1 MVGGAGDDT
10 YLVDDTSD
18 VVTEAF
24 GAGTDTVQSSIS
36 YALTANVENLV
47 LTGTDNING
56 IGNDLANNIT
66 GNAGNNTI
74 DGGTGA
80 DSLAGGVGDDIYV
93 VDNAADAITEA
104 FGAGTDTVQSSI
116 NYTLASNI
124 ENLVLKGTRDVNGTG
139 NALNNLL
146 TGNSGKNIL
155 SGGAG
160 DDTYLVNNTS
170 DIVSE
175 AATGGTDTVQSP
187 LTYTLATNVENLIL
201 TGTGNI
207 NGAGNDL
214 ANTITGNAG
223 NNTIDGGTGED
234 NLVGGAGDD
243 TYLVNSI
250 SDVVLEAASE
260 GTDTVQSSISY
271 TLTANVENL
280 FLTGTSNISGTGNA
294 LNNLLTGNS
303 AANILSGEVGDDTY
317 VVDNAGDVVTEAS
330 GGGTDTVQAFISYAL
345 TANVE
350 NLLLTGTSNINVTGN
365 DLANIIT
372 GNEGNN
378 TIDGGAG
385 ADNLAGGAG
394 DDTYLVDNTSDVVSE
409 EASEGTDTVQSS
421 VSYTLAT
428 DIEGLLL
435 IGADSINGTGN
446 DLANTITGN
455 SGKNTIDGGAGA
467 DNMAGDAG
475 NDIYIV
481 DNSGD
486 VVTEA
491 ASEGTDT
498 VQSSVSYTLATDI
511 ENLLLMGAGNINGTG
526 NELANTITGNAGNNT
541 IDGSSGADNML
552 GDVGNDIYVVDNA
565 SDVVTEAFG
574 AGTDTVQSSISY
586 ALTANVENLTLTG
599 ADNINATGNAL
610 NNLLTGNSAANIL
623 SGGAG
628 ANTMIG
634 GAGDDTYLV
643 DNKSDVVSEAASEG
657 DDTVQ
662 SSVSYSLTINVENLV
677 LTGTGNINATGNAFN
692 NLLTGNSAANILSG
706 GAGADTMAGG
716 AGDDTYVVD
725 NAGDVVREASGAG
738 TDTVQSSVSYSLT
751 TNVENLLLSGTGN
764 INGIG
769 NDLVNT
775 INGNAG
781 NNTIDGGVGADT
793 MAGGAGDDIYVV
805 DNAGDVITEVS
816 GAGTDTVLAFISYAL
831 TTNAENLLLT
841 GTSNIN
847 GTGNDLANT
856 ITGNAGNNTI
866 DGGAEAD
873 NLGGGAG
880 DDTYLVDNTSDLVSE
895 EASDG
900 TDTVQ
905 SSVTYTLGR
914 NIENLF
920 LTGTGNLNGTGN
932 DLANIIT
939 GNAGNNTIDGGAG
952 ADNLAGGAG
961 DDTYLVDSTSDVVS
975 EEASEGTD
983 TIHSSVTYTLGAN
996 IENLF
1001 LTGTGNVN
1009 GIGNDLANTI
1019 NGNAGNNTVHGGAGA
1034 DNMAGDAGNDIYVV
1048 DNAGDVVTEA
1058 ASEGID
1064 TVQSSI
1070 AFALNANFENLLLTG
1085 TGNINGTGNELAN
1098 TITGNAGNNTID
1110 GSSGADNMLGDVGND
1125 IYVVDNASDVVTEA
1139 FGAGT
1144 DTVQSSISYALTA
1157 NVENLTL
1164 TGADNINAT
1173 GNALNNLLTGNS
1185 AANIL
1190 SGGAGANTMIGGAG
1204 DDTYLVDNKSDVVS
1218 EAASEGD
1225 DTVQSSVS
1233 YSLTINVENLVLTGT
1248 GNINAT
1254 GNAFNNL
1261 LTGNSAANILSG
1273 GAGADTMAG
1282 GAGDD
1287 TYVVDNAGDV
1297 VREASGAG
1305 TDTVQS
1311 SVSYSLT
1318 TNVENLLLSGT
1329 GNINGIGNDLVNTIN
1344 GNAGNN
1350 TIDGGVGAD
1359 TMAGGAGDDIYVV
1372 DNAGD
1377 VITEVSG
1384 AGTDTVLAFISYALT
1399 TNAENLLLTGTSN
1412 INGTGND
1419 LANTITG
1426 NAGNNT
1432 IDGGAEA
1439 DNLGGGAGDDTYLV
1453 DNTSDLVSEE
1463 ASDGTDTVQSS
1474 VTYTLGR
1481 NIENLFLTGT
1491 GNLNGTGNDLANIIT
1506 GNAGNNTIDGGA
1518 GADNLAGGAGDDTY
1532 LVDSTSDVVSEEA
1545 SEGTDTIHSSVTYTL
1560 GANIENLFLTGTGN
1574 VNGIGND
1581 LANTIN
1587 GNAGNNTVHG
1597 GAGADNM
1604 AGDAGNDIYV
1614 VDNAGDVVSEEAS
1627 EGTDTVQSSVTFTLA
1642 TNVENLLLTGIGNIN
1657 GIGNDLANIITGNA
1671 GNNTIDG
1678 GAGADNMAG
1687 NAGNDIYVVDDS
1699 GDVVKEASGSGTD
1712 TVQSSISYVLT
1723 PNVENLTLTGTG
1735 NINGTGNAL
1744 NNLLTGN
1751 SAANILSGGAGD
1763 DTYLVDNA
1771 GDIVLEAA
1779 SEGTD
1784 TVLSSVSYSL
1794 ATSVESLVLTGADN
1808 INGTGNDLANTIT
1821 GNAGNNTI
1829 DGGAGADN
1837 MAGGAGDDS
1846 YLVDNTSDLVLEA
1859 ASEGMDTLQS
1869 SITYTLAKNVE
1880 NLVLIGTGNING
1892 IGNTLNNILTGNS
1905 GSNILRGGAGY
1916 DTYEIGTGDTVI
1928 ENPDAGT
1935 DTVQSSASYTLF
1947 TTNVEDLILTGTST
1961 INATGNALDNN
1972 LTGNSAANIIIGGAG
1987 ADVLAGLGGADTFRY
2002 TALSHSR
2009 LAGFDRIID
2018 LEIGKDIVDAP
2029 RAVSA
2034 ANTKE
2039 LGAVATL
2046 DQAGISAVLTTAFFG
2061 ANQAGTFTFGL
2072 GTDTRTFLVLNDA
2085 TDGFSSTS
2093 DCLIEITGYTG
2104 ELTKLA
2110 IF

>member
-207 NGAGNDL
+207 NGAGKDL

-428 DIEGLLL
+428 DIE
-435 IGADSINGTGN
+435 
-446 DLANTITGN
+446 
-455 SGKNTIDGGAGA
+455 
-467 DNMAGDAG
+467 
-475 NDIYIV
+475 
-481 DNSGD
+481 
-486 VVTEA
+486 
-491 ASEGTDT
+491 
-498 VQSSVSYTLATDI
+498 
-511 ENLLLMGAGNINGTG
+511 NLLLMGAGNINGTG

-628 ANTMIG
+628 A
-634 GAGDDTYLV
+634 
-643 DNKSDVVSEAASEG
+643 
-657 DDTVQ
+657 
-662 SSVSYSLTINVENLV
+662 
-677 LTGTGNINATGNAFN
+677 
-692 NLLTGNSAANILSG
+692 
-706 GAGADTMAGG
+706 DTMAGG

-769 NDLVNT
+769 NDLV
-775 INGNAG
+775 
-781 NNTIDGGVGADT
+781 
-793 MAGGAGDDIYVV
+793 
-805 DNAGDVITEVS
+805 
-816 GAGTDTVLAFISYAL
+816 
-831 TTNAENLLLT
+831 
-841 GTSNIN
+841 
-847 GTGNDLANT
+847 
-856 ITGNAGNNTI
+856 
-866 DGGAEAD
+866 
-873 NLGGGAG
+873 
-880 DDTYLVDNTSDLVSE
+880 
-895 EASDG
+895 
-900 TDTVQ
+900 
-905 SSVTYTLGR
+905 
-914 NIENLF
+914 
-920 LTGTGNLNGTGN
+920 
-932 DLANIIT
+932 
-939 GNAGNNTIDGGAG
+939 
-952 ADNLAGGAG
+952 
-961 DDTYLVDSTSDVVS
+961 
-975 EEASEGTD
+975 
-983 TIHSSVTYTLGAN
+983 
-996 IENLF
+996 
-1001 LTGTGNVN
+1001 
-1009 GIGNDLANTI
+1009 NTI

-1164 TGADNINAT
+1164 TGTDNINGA
-1173 GNALNNLLTGNS
+1173 GNVLNNLLAGNTG
-1185 AANIL
+1185 ANIL
-1190 SGGAGANTMIGGAG
+1190 SGGAG
-1204 DDTYLVDNKSDVVS
+1204 DDTYL
-1218 EAASEGD
+1218 
-1225 DTVQSSVS
+1225 
-1233 YSLTINVENLVLTGT
+1233 I
-1248 GNINAT
+1248 
-1254 GNAFNNL
+1254 
-1261 LTGNSAANILSG
+1261 
-1273 GAGADTMAG
+1273 
-1282 GAGDD
+1282 
-1287 TYVVDNAGDV
+1287 
-1297 VREASGAG
+1297 
-1305 TDTVQS
+1305 
-1311 SVSYSLT
+1311 
-1318 TNVENLLLSGT
+1318 
-1329 GNINGIGNDLVNTIN
+1329 
-1344 GNAGNN
+1344 
-1350 TIDGGVGAD
+1350 
-1359 TMAGGAGDDIYVV
+1359 
-1372 DNAGD
+1372 
-1377 VITEVSG
+1377 
-1384 AGTDTVLAFISYALT
+1384 
-1399 TNAENLLLTGTSN
+1399 
-1412 INGTGND
+1412 
-1419 LANTITG
+1419 
-1426 NAGNNT
+1426 
-1432 IDGGAEA
+1432 
-1439 DNLGGGAGDDTYLV
+1439 
-1453 DNTSDLVSEE
+1453 DNT
-1463 ASDGTDTVQSS
+1463 
-1474 VTYTLGR
+1474 
-1481 NIENLFLTGT
+1481 
-1491 GNLNGTGNDLANIIT
+1491 
-1506 GNAGNNTIDGGA
+1506 
-1518 GADNLAGGAGDDTY
+1518 
-1532 LVDSTSDVVSEEA
+1532 
-1545 SEGTDTIHSSVTYTL
+1545 
-1560 GANIENLFLTGTGN
+1560 
-1574 VNGIGND
+1574 
-1581 LANTIN
+1581 
-1587 GNAGNNTVHG
+1587 
-1597 GAGADNM
+1597 
-1604 AGDAGNDIYV
+1604 
-1614 VDNAGDVVSEEAS
+1614 GDVVSEEAS

>member
-1098 TITGNAGNNTID
+1098 TITGNAGNNIID
-1110 GSSGADNMLGDVGND
+1110 GGAGADNMAGNAGND
-1125 IYVVDNASDVVTEA
+1125 IYVVDNAGDVVTEA

-1164 TGADNINAT
+1164 TGTDNINGA
-1173 GNALNNLLTGNS
+1173 GNVLNNLLAGNTG
-1185 AANIL
+1185 ANIL
-1190 SGGAGANTMIGGAG
+1190 SGGAG
-1204 DDTYLVDNKSDVVS
+1204 DDTYL
-1218 EAASEGD
+1218 
-1225 DTVQSSVS
+1225 
-1233 YSLTINVENLVLTGT
+1233 I
-1248 GNINAT
+1248 
-1254 GNAFNNL
+1254 
-1261 LTGNSAANILSG
+1261 
-1273 GAGADTMAG
+1273 
-1282 GAGDD
+1282 
-1287 TYVVDNAGDV
+1287 
-1297 VREASGAG
+1297 
-1305 TDTVQS
+1305 
-1311 SVSYSLT
+1311 
-1318 TNVENLLLSGT
+1318 
-1329 GNINGIGNDLVNTIN
+1329 
-1344 GNAGNN
+1344 
-1350 TIDGGVGAD
+1350 
-1359 TMAGGAGDDIYVV
+1359 
-1372 DNAGD
+1372 
-1377 VITEVSG
+1377 
-1384 AGTDTVLAFISYALT
+1384 
-1399 TNAENLLLTGTSN
+1399 
-1412 INGTGND
+1412 
-1419 LANTITG
+1419 
-1426 NAGNNT
+1426 
-1432 IDGGAEA
+1432 
-1439 DNLGGGAGDDTYLV
+1439 
-1453 DNTSDLVSEE
+1453 DNT
-1463 ASDGTDTVQSS
+1463 
-1474 VTYTLGR
+1474 
-1481 NIENLFLTGT
+1481 
-1491 GNLNGTGNDLANIIT
+1491 
-1506 GNAGNNTIDGGA
+1506 
-1518 GADNLAGGAGDDTY
+1518 
-1532 LVDSTSDVVSEEA
+1532 
-1545 SEGTDTIHSSVTYTL
+1545 
-1560 GANIENLFLTGTGN
+1560 
-1574 VNGIGND
+1574 
-1581 LANTIN
+1581 
-1587 GNAGNNTVHG
+1587 
-1597 GAGADNM
+1597 
-1604 AGDAGNDIYV
+1604 
-1614 VDNAGDVVSEEAS
+1614 GDVVSEEAS

>member
-280 FLTGTSNISGTGNA
+280 FLTGTSNINGTGNA

-455 SGKNTIDGGAGA
+455 AGKNTIDGGAGA

-873 NLGGGAG
+873 NLAGGAG

-1098 TITGNAGNNTID
+1098 TITGNAGNNIID
-1110 GSSGADNMLGDVGND
+1110 GGAGADNMAGNAGND
-1125 IYVVDNASDVVTEA
+1125 IYVVDNAGDVVTEA

-1164 TGADNINAT
+1164 TGTDNINGA
-1173 GNALNNLLTGNS
+1173 GNVLNNLLAGNTG
-1185 AANIL
+1185 ANIL
-1190 SGGAGANTMIGGAG
+1190 SGGAG
-1204 DDTYLVDNKSDVVS
+1204 DDTYL
-1218 EAASEGD
+1218 
-1225 DTVQSSVS
+1225 
-1233 YSLTINVENLVLTGT
+1233 I
-1248 GNINAT
+1248 
-1254 GNAFNNL
+1254 
-1261 LTGNSAANILSG
+1261 
-1273 GAGADTMAG
+1273 
-1282 GAGDD
+1282 
-1287 TYVVDNAGDV
+1287 
-1297 VREASGAG
+1297 
-1305 TDTVQS
+1305 
-1311 SVSYSLT
+1311 
-1318 TNVENLLLSGT
+1318 
-1329 GNINGIGNDLVNTIN
+1329 
-1344 GNAGNN
+1344 
-1350 TIDGGVGAD
+1350 
-1359 TMAGGAGDDIYVV
+1359 
-1372 DNAGD
+1372 
-1377 VITEVSG
+1377 
-1384 AGTDTVLAFISYALT
+1384 
-1399 TNAENLLLTGTSN
+1399 
-1412 INGTGND
+1412 
-1419 LANTITG
+1419 
-1426 NAGNNT
+1426 
-1432 IDGGAEA
+1432 
-1439 DNLGGGAGDDTYLV
+1439 
-1453 DNTSDLVSEE
+1453 DNT
-1463 ASDGTDTVQSS
+1463 
-1474 VTYTLGR
+1474 
-1481 NIENLFLTGT
+1481 
-1491 GNLNGTGNDLANIIT
+1491 
-1506 GNAGNNTIDGGA
+1506 
-1518 GADNLAGGAGDDTY
+1518 
-1532 LVDSTSDVVSEEA
+1532 
-1545 SEGTDTIHSSVTYTL
+1545 
-1560 GANIENLFLTGTGN
+1560 
-1574 VNGIGND
+1574 
-1581 LANTIN
+1581 
-1587 GNAGNNTVHG
+1587 
-1597 GAGADNM
+1597 
-1604 AGDAGNDIYV
+1604 
-1614 VDNAGDVVSEEAS
+1614 GDVVSEEAS

>member
-409 EASEGTDTVQSS
+409 E
-421 VSYTLAT
+421 
-428 DIEGLLL
+428 
-435 IGADSINGTGN
+435 
-446 DLANTITGN
+446 
-455 SGKNTIDGGAGA
+455 
-467 DNMAGDAG
+467 
-475 NDIYIV
+475 
-481 DNSGD
+481 
-486 VVTEA
+486 

-1098 TITGNAGNNTID
+1098 TITGNAGNNIID
-1110 GSSGADNMLGDVGND
+1110 GGAGADNMAGNAGND
-1125 IYVVDNASDVVTEA
+1125 IYVVDNAGDVVTEA

-1164 TGADNINAT
+1164 TGTDNINGA
-1173 GNALNNLLTGNS
+1173 GNVLNNLLAGNTG
-1185 AANIL
+1185 ANIL
-1190 SGGAGANTMIGGAG
+1190 SGGAG
-1204 DDTYLVDNKSDVVS
+1204 DDTYL
-1218 EAASEGD
+1218 
-1225 DTVQSSVS
+1225 
-1233 YSLTINVENLVLTGT
+1233 I
-1248 GNINAT
+1248 
-1254 GNAFNNL
+1254 
-1261 LTGNSAANILSG
+1261 
-1273 GAGADTMAG
+1273 
-1282 GAGDD
+1282 
-1287 TYVVDNAGDV
+1287 
-1297 VREASGAG
+1297 
-1305 TDTVQS
+1305 
-1311 SVSYSLT
+1311 
-1318 TNVENLLLSGT
+1318 
-1329 GNINGIGNDLVNTIN
+1329 
-1344 GNAGNN
+1344 
-1350 TIDGGVGAD
+1350 
-1359 TMAGGAGDDIYVV
+1359 
-1372 DNAGD
+1372 
-1377 VITEVSG
+1377 
-1384 AGTDTVLAFISYALT
+1384 
-1399 TNAENLLLTGTSN
+1399 
-1412 INGTGND
+1412 
-1419 LANTITG
+1419 
-1426 NAGNNT
+1426 
-1432 IDGGAEA
+1432 
-1439 DNLGGGAGDDTYLV
+1439 
-1453 DNTSDLVSEE
+1453 DNT
-1463 ASDGTDTVQSS
+1463 
-1474 VTYTLGR
+1474 
-1481 NIENLFLTGT
+1481 
-1491 GNLNGTGNDLANIIT
+1491 
-1506 GNAGNNTIDGGA
+1506 
-1518 GADNLAGGAGDDTY
+1518 
-1532 LVDSTSDVVSEEA
+1532 
-1545 SEGTDTIHSSVTYTL
+1545 
-1560 GANIENLFLTGTGN
+1560 
-1574 VNGIGND
+1574 
-1581 LANTIN
+1581 
-1587 GNAGNNTVHG
+1587 
-1597 GAGADNM
+1597 
-1604 AGDAGNDIYV
+1604 
-1614 VDNAGDVVSEEAS
+1614 GDVVSEEAS

>member
-187 LTYTLATNVENLIL
+187 LTHTLATNVENLIL

-271 TLTANVENL
+271 TLAANVENL
-280 FLTGTSNISGTGNA
+280 LLTGTSNINGTGNA

-303 AANILSGEVGDDTY
+303 AANILSGDVGDDTY

-350 NLLLTGTSNINVTGN
+350 NLLLTGTSNINGTGN

-435 IGADSINGTGN
+435 FGADSINGTGN

-662 SSVSYSLTINVENLV
+662 SSVSYSLTTNVENLV

-873 NLGGGAG
+873 NLAGGAG

-895 EASDG
+895 EASEG

-1019 NGNAGNNTVHGGAGA
+1019 NGNAGNNTLDGGAGA

-1070 AFALNANFENLLLTG
+1070 AFALNANVENLLLTG

-1098 TITGNAGNNTID
+1098 TITGNAGNNIID
-1110 GSSGADNMLGDVGND
+1110 GGAGADNMAGNAGND
-1125 IYVVDNASDVVTEA
+1125 IYVVDNAGDVVTEA

-1164 TGADNINAT
+1164 TGTDDINGA
-1173 GNALNNLLTGNS
+1173 GNVLNNLLAGNTG
-1185 AANIL
+1185 ANIL
-1190 SGGAGANTMIGGAG
+1190 SGGAG
-1204 DDTYLVDNKSDVVS
+1204 DDTYL
-1218 EAASEGD
+1218 
-1225 DTVQSSVS
+1225 
-1233 YSLTINVENLVLTGT
+1233 I
-1248 GNINAT
+1248 
-1254 GNAFNNL
+1254 
-1261 LTGNSAANILSG
+1261 
-1273 GAGADTMAG
+1273 
-1282 GAGDD
+1282 
-1287 TYVVDNAGDV
+1287 
-1297 VREASGAG
+1297 
-1305 TDTVQS
+1305 
-1311 SVSYSLT
+1311 
-1318 TNVENLLLSGT
+1318 
-1329 GNINGIGNDLVNTIN
+1329 
-1344 GNAGNN
+1344 
-1350 TIDGGVGAD
+1350 
-1359 TMAGGAGDDIYVV
+1359 
-1372 DNAGD
+1372 
-1377 VITEVSG
+1377 
-1384 AGTDTVLAFISYALT
+1384 
-1399 TNAENLLLTGTSN
+1399 
-1412 INGTGND
+1412 
-1419 LANTITG
+1419 
-1426 NAGNNT
+1426 
-1432 IDGGAEA
+1432 
-1439 DNLGGGAGDDTYLV
+1439 
-1453 DNTSDLVSEE
+1453 DNT
-1463 ASDGTDTVQSS
+1463 
-1474 VTYTLGR
+1474 
-1481 NIENLFLTGT
+1481 
-1491 GNLNGTGNDLANIIT
+1491 
-1506 GNAGNNTIDGGA
+1506 
-1518 GADNLAGGAGDDTY
+1518 
-1532 LVDSTSDVVSEEA
+1532 
-1545 SEGTDTIHSSVTYTL
+1545 
-1560 GANIENLFLTGTGN
+1560 
-1574 VNGIGND
+1574 
-1581 LANTIN
+1581 
-1587 GNAGNNTVHG
+1587 
-1597 GAGADNM
+1597 
-1604 AGDAGNDIYV
+1604 
-1614 VDNAGDVVSEEAS
+1614 GDVVSEEAS

-1763 DTYLVDNA
+1763 DTYLVENA

-1794 ATSVESLVLTGADN
+1794 ATNVESLVLTGADN

-1916 DTYEIGTGDTVI
+1916 DAYEIGTGDTVI

-2029 RAVSA
+2029 RAFSA
-2034 ANTKE
+2034 VNTKE

-2061 ANQAGTFTFGL
+2061 ANQAGTFTFGS

-2104 ELTKLA
+2104 ELTELV
-2110 IF
+2110 IS

>member
-18 VVTEAF
+18 VVTEAS

-56 IGNDLANNIT
+56 IGNELANNIN

-74 DGGTGA
+74 DGGAGA
-80 DSLAGGVGDDIYV
+80 DILAGGVGDDIYV

-104 FGAGTDTVQSSI
+104 SGAGTDTVQSSI
-116 NYTLASNI
+116 TYTLASNI

-146 TGNSGKNIL
+146 TGNSGTNIL

-175 AATGGTDTVQSP
+175 AATDGIDTVQSP
-187 LTYTLATNVENLIL
+187 LTYTLVTNVENLVL

-260 GTDTVQSSISY
+260 GTDTVQSSIPY

-280 FLTGTSNISGTGNA
+280 LLTGTSNINGTGNA

-303 AANILSGEVGDDTY
+303 AANTLSGDVGDDTY

-330 GGGTDTVQAFISYAL
+330 GGGTDTVQSVISYAL

-350 NLLLTGTSNINVTGN
+350 NLLLTGISNINGTGN

-428 DIEGLLL
+428 DIENLLL
-435 IGADSINGTGN
+435 IGTDSINGTGN

-455 SGKNTIDGGAGA
+455 AGNNTIDGGAGA

-475 NDIYIV
+475 NDIYVV

-486 VVTEA
+486 VVAEA
-491 ASEGTDT
+491 ASEGTDI

-511 ENLLLMGAGNINGTG
+511 ENLVLIGAGNINGTG
-526 NELANTITGNAGNNT
+526 NELANIITGNAGNNT
-541 IDGSSGADNML
+541 IDGGTGADNMS
-552 GDVGNDIYVVDNA
+552 GDGGIDIYVVDNA
-565 SDVVTEAFG
+565 GDVVTEAFG

-599 ADNINATGNAL
+599 ADNINGIGNAL
-610 NNLLTGNSAANIL
+610 NN
-623 SGGAG
+623 
-628 ANTMIG
+628 
-634 GAGDDTYLV
+634 
-643 DNKSDVVSEAASEG
+643 
-657 DDTVQ
+657 
-662 SSVSYSLTINVENLV
+662 
-677 LTGTGNINATGNAFN
+677 F
-692 NLLTGNSAANILSG
+692 LTGNSAANILSG
-706 GAGADTMAGG
+706 GAGADTMTGGAGDDTYLVDNKSDVVTEAASEGDDTVQSSVSYTLTTNVENLVLTGTGNINGTGNAFNNFLTGNSAANILSGGAGEDTLAGG

-751 TNVENLLLSGTGN
+751 TNVENLVLSGTGN

-781 NNTIDGGVGADT
+781 NNIIDGGVGADT

-831 TTNAENLLLT
+831 TTNVENLLLT

-866 DGGAEAD
+866 DGGADAD
-873 NLGGGAG
+873 NLAGGAG

-895 EASDG
+895 EASEG
-900 TDTVQ
+900 ADTVQ
-905 SSVTYTLGR
+905 SSVTYTLGI

-932 DLANIIT
+932 DLANTIT

-961 DDTYLVDSTSDVVS
+961 DDTYLVDNTSDVVS
-975 EEASEGTD
+975 EE
-983 TIHSSVTYTLGAN
+983 
-996 IENLF
+996 
-1001 LTGTGNVN
+1001 
-1009 GIGNDLANTI
+1009 
-1019 NGNAGNNTVHGGAGA
+1019 
-1034 DNMAGDAGNDIYVV
+1034 
-1048 DNAGDVVTEA
+1048 

-1070 AFALNANFENLLLTG
+1070 AFVLNANFENLLLTG

-1098 TITGNAGNNTID
+1098 TITGNAGNNIID
-1110 GSSGADNMLGDVGND
+1110 GGAGADNMAGNAGND
-1125 IYVVDNASDVVTEA
+1125 IYVVDNAGDVVTEA
-1139 FGAGT
+1139 FAAGT

-1164 TGADNINAT
+1164 TGSDNINGA
-1173 GNALNNLLTGNS
+1173 GNVLNNLLTGNS
-1185 AANIL
+1185 GANIL
-1190 SGGAGANTMIGGAG
+1190 TGGAG
-1204 DDTYLVDNKSDVVS
+1204 DDTYL
-1218 EAASEGD
+1218 
-1225 DTVQSSVS
+1225 
-1233 YSLTINVENLVLTGT
+1233 I
-1248 GNINAT
+1248 
-1254 GNAFNNL
+1254 
-1261 LTGNSAANILSG
+1261 
-1273 GAGADTMAG
+1273 
-1282 GAGDD
+1282 
-1287 TYVVDNAGDV
+1287 
-1297 VREASGAG
+1297 
-1305 TDTVQS
+1305 
-1311 SVSYSLT
+1311 
-1318 TNVENLLLSGT
+1318 
-1329 GNINGIGNDLVNTIN
+1329 
-1344 GNAGNN
+1344 
-1350 TIDGGVGAD
+1350 
-1359 TMAGGAGDDIYVV
+1359 
-1372 DNAGD
+1372 
-1377 VITEVSG
+1377 
-1384 AGTDTVLAFISYALT
+1384 
-1399 TNAENLLLTGTSN
+1399 
-1412 INGTGND
+1412 
-1419 LANTITG
+1419 
-1426 NAGNNT
+1426 
-1432 IDGGAEA
+1432 
-1439 DNLGGGAGDDTYLV
+1439 
-1453 DNTSDLVSEE
+1453 DNT
-1463 ASDGTDTVQSS
+1463 
-1474 VTYTLGR
+1474 
-1481 NIENLFLTGT
+1481 
-1491 GNLNGTGNDLANIIT
+1491 
-1506 GNAGNNTIDGGA
+1506 
-1518 GADNLAGGAGDDTY
+1518 
-1532 LVDSTSDVVSEEA
+1532 
-1545 SEGTDTIHSSVTYTL
+1545 
-1560 GANIENLFLTGTGN
+1560 
-1574 VNGIGND
+1574 
-1581 LANTIN
+1581 
-1587 GNAGNNTVHG
+1587 
-1597 GAGADNM
+1597 
-1604 AGDAGNDIYV
+1604 
-1614 VDNAGDVVSEEAS
+1614 GDVVSEEAS
-1627 EGTDTVQSSVTFTLA
+1627 EGTDSVQSSVTFTLA
-1642 TNVENLLLTGIGNIN
+1642 INVENLLLTGIANIN
-1657 GIGNDLANIITGNA
+1657 GIGNDLANTITGNA

-1699 GDVVKEASGSGTD
+1699 GDVVKEASGAGTD
-1712 TVQSSISYVLT
+1712 TVQSSISYALT
-1723 PNVENLTLTGTG
+1723 ANVENLTLTGTG

-1744 NNLLTGN
+1744 NNILMGN
-1751 SAANILSGGAGD
+1751 SAANILSGGSGD

-1784 TVLSSVSYSL
+1784 TVQSSVSYSL
-1794 ATSVESLVLTGADN
+1794 ATNVESLVLTGADN
-1808 INGTGNDLANTIT
+1808 INGTGNDLANTII

-1846 YLVDNTSDLVLEA
+1846 YLVDNTGDVVLEA
-1859 ASEGMDTLQS
+1859 ASEGTDTLQS

-1916 DTYEIGTGDTVI
+1916 DIYEIGTGDTVI

-1935 DTVQSSASYTLF
+1935 DIVQSSASYTLF
-1947 TTNVEDLILTGTST
+1947 TTNVEDLILTGISA
-1961 INATGNALDNN
+1961 INATGNALDNH

-1987 ADVLAGLGGADTFRY
+1987 ADVLSGLGGADTFRY
-2002 TALSHSR
+2002 TALSNSR

-2018 LEIGKDIVDAP
+2018 LDIGIDILDGP
-2029 RAVSA
+2029 RPVSA
-2034 ANTKE
+2034 VNTKE

-2061 ANQAGTFTFGL
+2061 ANQSGTFTFSS

-2104 ELTKLA
+2104 LLTNLA
-2110 IF
+2110 IV

>member
-10 YLVDDTSD
+10 FLVDDTSD
-18 VVTEAF
+18 VVTEAAD
-24 GAGTDTVQSSIS
+24 AGTDTVQSSIS

-56 IGNDLANNIT
+56 IGNDLTNNIT

-74 DGGTGA
+74 DGGAGS
-80 DSLAGGVGDDIYV
+80 DNLAGGVGDDIYV
-93 VDNAADAITEA
+93 VDNAADVITEA
-104 FGAGTDTVQSSI
+104 SGAGTDTVQSSI
-116 NYTLASNI
+116 NYTLAPNI
-124 ENLVLKGTRDVNGTG
+124 ENLVLKGTSDINGTG

-146 TGNSGKNIL
+146 TGNSGTNIL

-175 AATGGTDTVQSP
+175 AATEGTDTVQSP
-187 LTYTLATNVENLIL
+187 LAYTLATNVENLLL

-223 NNTIDGGTGED
+223 KNTIDGGTGED

-243 TYLVNSI
+243 IYLVNSI

-260 GTDTVQSSISY
+260 GTDTVQSSITY

-280 FLTGTSNISGTGNA
+280 LLTGTSNINGTGNA

-303 AANILSGEVGDDTY
+303 AANILSGDVGDDTY

-350 NLLLTGTSNINVTGN
+350 NLLLTGTSNINGTGN

-378 TIDGGAG
+378 TIDGAAG

-421 VSYTLAT
+421 VTYTLAT
-428 DIEGLLL
+428 NIENLLL
-435 IGADSINGTGN
+435 TGTDSINGTGN

-455 SGKNTIDGGAGA
+455 AGKNIIDGGAGA
-467 DNMAGDAG
+467 DKMAGVAG
-475 NDIYIV
+475 NDIYVV

-491 ASEGTDT
+491 ASEGIDT
-498 VQSSVSYTLATDI
+498 VQSSIAFALTANV
-511 ENLLLMGAGNINGTG
+511 ENLVLIGAGNINGTG

-541 IDGSSGADNML
+541 IDGGTGADNMS
-552 GDVGNDIYVVDNA
+552 GNAGNDIYVVDNA
-565 SDVVTEAFG
+565 GDVVTEALG

-586 ALTANVENLTLTG
+586 ALTANAENLTLTGTDSINGTGNALNNFLTGNSAANILSGGAGADTMTGGAGDDTYLVDNKSDVASEEGSEGDDTVQSSVSYTLTTNVENLTLTG
-599 ADNINATGNAL
+599 TDSINGTGNAL

-628 ANTMIG
+628 
-634 GAGDDTYLV
+634 V
-643 DNKSDVVSEAASEG
+643 
-657 DDTVQ
+657 
-662 SSVSYSLTINVENLV
+662 
-677 LTGTGNINATGNAFN
+677 
-692 NLLTGNSAANILSG
+692 
-706 GAGADTMAGG
+706 DTMAGG
-716 AGDDTYVVD
+716 TGDDTYVVD
-725 NAGDVVREASGAG
+725 DAGDVVREASGAG

-751 TNVENLLLSGTGN
+751 TNVENLFLSGTGN

-775 INGNAG
+775 INGNPG

-805 DNAGDVITEVS
+805 DNASDVITEVS
-816 GAGTDTVLAFISYAL
+816 GAGTDTVQAFISYAL
-831 TTNAENLLLT
+831 TANVENLLLT

-873 NLGGGAG
+873 NLAGGAG
-880 DDTYLVDNTSDLVSE
+880 DDTYLVDNTSDVVSE
-895 EASDG
+895 EASEG

-905 SSVTYTLGR
+905 SSVTYTLGT

-920 LTGTGNLNGTGN
+920 LMGTGNLNGIGN
-932 DLANIIT
+932 DLANTIP

-961 DDTYLVDSTSDVVS
+961 DDTYLVDITSDVVT

-983 TIHSSVTYTLGAN
+983 AVQSSVTYTLATN
-996 IENLF
+996 IENLL
-1001 LTGTGNVN
+1001 LTGTGNIN

-1019 NGNAGNNTVHGGAGA
+1019 NGNAGNNTIDGGAGA
-1034 DNMAGDAGNDIYVV
+1034 DNMAGDTGNDFYVV

-1070 AFALNANFENLLLTG
+1070 AFALTANLENLLLTG

-1110 GSSGADNMLGDVGND
+1110 GGAGADNMAGNAGND
-1125 IYVVDNASDVVTEA
+1125 IYVVDNAGDVVTEA
-1139 FGAGT
+1139 FSAGT
-1144 DTVQSSISYALTA
+1144 DIVQSSISYVLTA

-1164 TGADNINAT
+1164 TGTDNINGT
-1173 GNALNNLLTGNS
+1173 GNVLSNLLTGNS
-1185 AANIL
+1185 GANIL
-1190 SGGAGANTMIGGAG
+1190 SGGAG
-1204 DDTYLVDNKSDVVS
+1204 DDTYL
-1218 EAASEGD
+1218 
-1225 DTVQSSVS
+1225 
-1233 YSLTINVENLVLTGT
+1233 I
-1248 GNINAT
+1248 
-1254 GNAFNNL
+1254 
-1261 LTGNSAANILSG
+1261 
-1273 GAGADTMAG
+1273 
-1282 GAGDD
+1282 
-1287 TYVVDNAGDV
+1287 
-1297 VREASGAG
+1297 
-1305 TDTVQS
+1305 
-1311 SVSYSLT
+1311 
-1318 TNVENLLLSGT
+1318 
-1329 GNINGIGNDLVNTIN
+1329 
-1344 GNAGNN
+1344 
-1350 TIDGGVGAD
+1350 
-1359 TMAGGAGDDIYVV
+1359 
-1372 DNAGD
+1372 
-1377 VITEVSG
+1377 
-1384 AGTDTVLAFISYALT
+1384 
-1399 TNAENLLLTGTSN
+1399 
-1412 INGTGND
+1412 
-1419 LANTITG
+1419 
-1426 NAGNNT
+1426 
-1432 IDGGAEA
+1432 
-1439 DNLGGGAGDDTYLV
+1439 
-1453 DNTSDLVSEE
+1453 DNT
-1463 ASDGTDTVQSS
+1463 
-1474 VTYTLGR
+1474 
-1481 NIENLFLTGT
+1481 
-1491 GNLNGTGNDLANIIT
+1491 
-1506 GNAGNNTIDGGA
+1506 
-1518 GADNLAGGAGDDTY
+1518 
-1532 LVDSTSDVVSEEA
+1532 
-1545 SEGTDTIHSSVTYTL
+1545 
-1560 GANIENLFLTGTGN
+1560 
-1574 VNGIGND
+1574 
-1581 LANTIN
+1581 
-1587 GNAGNNTVHG
+1587 
-1597 GAGADNM
+1597 
-1604 AGDAGNDIYV
+1604 
-1614 VDNAGDVVSEEAS
+1614 GDVVSEEAS
-1627 EGTDTVQSSVTFTLA
+1627 EGTDTVQSSVSYFLA
-1642 TNVENLLLTGIGNIN
+1642 TNVESLVLTGADNIN
-1657 GIGNDLANIITGNA
+1657 GAGNDLANTITGNA

-1699 GDVVKEASGSGTD
+1699 GDVVKEASGAGTD
-1712 TVQSSISYVLT
+1712 TVQSSISYALT
-1723 PNVENLTLTGTG
+1723 ANVENLTLTGTG

-1744 NNLLTGN
+1744 NNILTGN
-1751 SAANILSGGAGD
+1751 SAANILSGGSGD

-1771 GDIVLEAA
+1771 GDFVLEAA

-1784 TVLSSVSYSL
+1784 TVQSSVSYSL
-1794 ATSVESLVLTGADN
+1794 ATNVESLVLTGADN

-1846 YLVDNTSDLVLEA
+1846 YLVDSTSDVVLEA
-1859 ASEGMDTLQS
+1859 ASEGTDTLQS

-1916 DTYEIGTGDTVI
+1916 DTYGIGNGDTVI

-1935 DTVQSSASYTLF
+1935 DTVQSSATYTLF
-1947 TTNVEDLILTGTST
+1947 TTNVEDLILTGTSA
-1961 INATGNALDNN
+1961 INATGNALDNHI
-1972 LTGNSAANIIIGGAG
+1972 TGNSAANIIIGGAG
-1987 ADVLAGLGGADTFRY
+1987 VDVLAGMGGADTFRY
-2002 TALSHSR
+2002 TALSNSR

-2018 LEIGKDIVDAP
+2018 LEIGTDILDGP

-2061 ANQAGTFTFGL
+2061 ANQAGTFTFGS
-2072 GTDTRTFLVLNDA
+2072 GSDTRTFLALNDA
-2085 TDGFSSTS
+2085 TAGFSSTS
-2093 DCLIEITGYTG
+2093 DCIIEITGYTG

-2110 IF
+2110 IS

>member
-1 MVGGAGDDT
+1 MDNMVGGAGDDT

-187 LTYTLATNVENLIL
+187 LTHTLATNVENLIL

-271 TLTANVENL
+271 TLAANVENL
-280 FLTGTSNISGTGNA
+280 LLTGTSNINGTGNA

-303 AANILSGEVGDDTY
+303 AANILSGDVGDDTY

-350 NLLLTGTSNINVTGN
+350 NLLLTGTSNINGTGN

-662 SSVSYSLTINVENLV
+662 SSVSYSLTTNVENLV

-816 GAGTDTVLAFISYAL
+816 GPGTDTVLAFISYAL

-873 NLGGGAG
+873 NLAGGAG

-895 EASDG
+895 EASEG

-1019 NGNAGNNTVHGGAGA
+1019 NGNAGNNTLDGGAGA

-1098 TITGNAGNNTID
+1098 TITGNAGNNIID
-1110 GSSGADNMLGDVGND
+1110 GGAGADNMAGNAGND
-1125 IYVVDNASDVVTEA
+1125 IYVVDNAGDVVTEA

-1164 TGADNINAT
+1164 TGTDDINGA
-1173 GNALNNLLTGNS
+1173 GNVLNNLLAGNTG
-1185 AANIL
+1185 ANIL
-1190 SGGAGANTMIGGAG
+1190 SGGAG
-1204 DDTYLVDNKSDVVS
+1204 DDTYL
-1218 EAASEGD
+1218 
-1225 DTVQSSVS
+1225 
-1233 YSLTINVENLVLTGT
+1233 I
-1248 GNINAT
+1248 
-1254 GNAFNNL
+1254 
-1261 LTGNSAANILSG
+1261 
-1273 GAGADTMAG
+1273 
-1282 GAGDD
+1282 
-1287 TYVVDNAGDV
+1287 
-1297 VREASGAG
+1297 
-1305 TDTVQS
+1305 
-1311 SVSYSLT
+1311 
-1318 TNVENLLLSGT
+1318 
-1329 GNINGIGNDLVNTIN
+1329 
-1344 GNAGNN
+1344 
-1350 TIDGGVGAD
+1350 
-1359 TMAGGAGDDIYVV
+1359 
-1372 DNAGD
+1372 
-1377 VITEVSG
+1377 
-1384 AGTDTVLAFISYALT
+1384 
-1399 TNAENLLLTGTSN
+1399 
-1412 INGTGND
+1412 
-1419 LANTITG
+1419 
-1426 NAGNNT
+1426 
-1432 IDGGAEA
+1432 
-1439 DNLGGGAGDDTYLV
+1439 
-1453 DNTSDLVSEE
+1453 DNT
-1463 ASDGTDTVQSS
+1463 
-1474 VTYTLGR
+1474 
-1481 NIENLFLTGT
+1481 
-1491 GNLNGTGNDLANIIT
+1491 
-1506 GNAGNNTIDGGA
+1506 
-1518 GADNLAGGAGDDTY
+1518 
-1532 LVDSTSDVVSEEA
+1532 
-1545 SEGTDTIHSSVTYTL
+1545 
-1560 GANIENLFLTGTGN
+1560 
-1574 VNGIGND
+1574 
-1581 LANTIN
+1581 
-1587 GNAGNNTVHG
+1587 
-1597 GAGADNM
+1597 
-1604 AGDAGNDIYV
+1604 
-1614 VDNAGDVVSEEAS
+1614 GDVVSEEAS

-1763 DTYLVDNA
+1763 DTYLVENA

-1794 ATSVESLVLTGADN
+1794 ATNVESLVLTGADN

-1916 DTYEIGTGDTVI
+1916 DAYEIGTGDTVI

-2034 ANTKE
+2034 VNTKE

-2061 ANQAGTFTFGL
+2061 ANQAGTFTFGS

-2104 ELTKLA
+2104 ELTELV
-2110 IF
+2110 IS

>member
-725 NAGDVVREASGAG
+725 NAGDV
-738 TDTVQSSVSYSLT
+738 
-751 TNVENLLLSGTGN
+751 
-764 INGIG
+764 
-769 NDLVNT
+769 
-775 INGNAG
+775 
-781 NNTIDGGVGADT
+781 
-793 MAGGAGDDIYVV
+793 
-805 DNAGDVITEVS
+805 ITEVS

-1098 TITGNAGNNTID
+1098 TITGNAGNNIID
-1110 GSSGADNMLGDVGND
+1110 GGAGADNMAGNAGND
-1125 IYVVDNASDVVTEA
+1125 IYVVDNAGDVVTEA

-1164 TGADNINAT
+1164 TGTDNINGA
-1173 GNALNNLLTGNS
+1173 GNVLNNLLAGNTG
-1185 AANIL
+1185 ANIL
-1190 SGGAGANTMIGGAG
+1190 SGGAG
-1204 DDTYLVDNKSDVVS
+1204 DDTYL
-1218 EAASEGD
+1218 
-1225 DTVQSSVS
+1225 
-1233 YSLTINVENLVLTGT
+1233 I
-1248 GNINAT
+1248 
-1254 GNAFNNL
+1254 
-1261 LTGNSAANILSG
+1261 
-1273 GAGADTMAG
+1273 
-1282 GAGDD
+1282 
-1287 TYVVDNAGDV
+1287 
-1297 VREASGAG
+1297 
-1305 TDTVQS
+1305 
-1311 SVSYSLT
+1311 
-1318 TNVENLLLSGT
+1318 
-1329 GNINGIGNDLVNTIN
+1329 
-1344 GNAGNN
+1344 
-1350 TIDGGVGAD
+1350 
-1359 TMAGGAGDDIYVV
+1359 
-1372 DNAGD
+1372 
-1377 VITEVSG
+1377 
-1384 AGTDTVLAFISYALT
+1384 
-1399 TNAENLLLTGTSN
+1399 
-1412 INGTGND
+1412 
-1419 LANTITG
+1419 
-1426 NAGNNT
+1426 
-1432 IDGGAEA
+1432 
-1439 DNLGGGAGDDTYLV
+1439 
-1453 DNTSDLVSEE
+1453 DNT
-1463 ASDGTDTVQSS
+1463 
-1474 VTYTLGR
+1474 
-1481 NIENLFLTGT
+1481 
-1491 GNLNGTGNDLANIIT
+1491 
-1506 GNAGNNTIDGGA
+1506 
-1518 GADNLAGGAGDDTY
+1518 
-1532 LVDSTSDVVSEEA
+1532 
-1545 SEGTDTIHSSVTYTL
+1545 
-1560 GANIENLFLTGTGN
+1560 
-1574 VNGIGND
+1574 
-1581 LANTIN
+1581 
-1587 GNAGNNTVHG
+1587 
-1597 GAGADNM
+1597 
-1604 AGDAGNDIYV
+1604 
-1614 VDNAGDVVSEEAS
+1614 GDVVSEEAS

>member
-175 AATGGTDTVQSP
+175 EASGGTDTVQSP
-187 LTYTLATNVENLIL
+187 LTHTLATNVENLIL

-271 TLTANVENL
+271 TLAANVENL
-280 FLTGTSNISGTGNA
+280 LLTGTSNINGTGNA

-303 AANILSGEVGDDTY
+303 AANILSGDVGDDTY

-350 NLLLTGTSNINVTGN
+350 NLLLTGTSNINGTGN

-378 TIDGGAG
+378 TIDGAAG

-421 VSYTLAT
+421 VTYTLAT
-428 DIEGLLL
+428 NIENLLL
-435 IGADSINGTGN
+435 TGTDSINGTGN

-455 SGKNTIDGGAGA
+455 AGKNIIDGGAGA
-467 DNMAGDAG
+467 DKMAGVAG
-475 NDIYIV
+475 NDIYVV

-491 ASEGTDT
+491 ASEGIDT
-498 VQSSVSYTLATDI
+498 VQSSIAFALTANV
-511 ENLLLMGAGNINGTG
+511 ENLVLIGAGNINGTG

-541 IDGSSGADNML
+541 IDGGTGADNMS
-552 GDVGNDIYVVDNA
+552 GNAGNDIYVVDNA

-586 ALTANVENLTLTG
+586 ALTANAENLTLTGTDSINGTGNALNNFLTGNSAANILSGGAGADTMTGGAGDDTYLVDNKSDVASEEGSEGDDTVQSSVSYTLTTNVENLTLTG
-599 ADNINATGNAL
+599 TDSINGTGNAL

-628 ANTMIG
+628 
-634 GAGDDTYLV
+634 V
-643 DNKSDVVSEAASEG
+643 
-657 DDTVQ
+657 
-662 SSVSYSLTINVENLV
+662 
-677 LTGTGNINATGNAFN
+677 
-692 NLLTGNSAANILSG
+692 
-706 GAGADTMAGG
+706 DTMAGG
-716 AGDDTYVVD
+716 TGDDTYVVD
-725 NAGDVVREASGAG
+725 DAGDVVREVSGAG

-751 TNVENLLLSGTGN
+751 TNVENLFLSGTGN

-775 INGNAG
+775 INGNPG

-805 DNAGDVITEVS
+805 DNASDVITEVS
-816 GAGTDTVLAFISYAL
+816 GAGTDTVQAFISYAL
-831 TTNAENLLLT
+831 TANVENLLLT

-873 NLGGGAG
+873 NLAGGAG
-880 DDTYLVDNTSDLVSE
+880 DDTYLVDNTSDVVSE
-895 EASDG
+895 EASEG

-905 SSVTYTLGR
+905 SSVTYTLGT

-920 LTGTGNLNGTGN
+920 LMGTGNLNGIGN
-932 DLANIIT
+932 DLANTIT

-961 DDTYLVDSTSDVVS
+961 DDTYLVDITSDVVS

-983 TIHSSVTYTLGAN
+983 AVQSSVTYTLATN
-996 IENLF
+996 IENLL
-1001 LTGTGNVN
+1001 LTGTGNIN

-1019 NGNAGNNTVHGGAGA
+1019 NGNAGNNTIDGGAGA

-1110 GSSGADNMLGDVGND
+1110 GGAGADNMAGNVGND
-1125 IYVVDNASDVVTEA
+1125 IYVVDNAGDVVTEA
-1139 FGAGT
+1139 FSAGT
-1144 DTVQSSISYALTA
+1144 DIVQSSISYVLTA

-1164 TGADNINAT
+1164 TGTDNINGT
-1173 GNALNNLLTGNS
+1173 GNVLSNLLTGNS
-1185 AANIL
+1185 GANIL
-1190 SGGAGANTMIGGAG
+1190 SGGAG
-1204 DDTYLVDNKSDVVS
+1204 DDTYL
-1218 EAASEGD
+1218 
-1225 DTVQSSVS
+1225 
-1233 YSLTINVENLVLTGT
+1233 I
-1248 GNINAT
+1248 
-1254 GNAFNNL
+1254 
-1261 LTGNSAANILSG
+1261 
-1273 GAGADTMAG
+1273 
-1282 GAGDD
+1282 
-1287 TYVVDNAGDV
+1287 
-1297 VREASGAG
+1297 
-1305 TDTVQS
+1305 
-1311 SVSYSLT
+1311 
-1318 TNVENLLLSGT
+1318 
-1329 GNINGIGNDLVNTIN
+1329 
-1344 GNAGNN
+1344 
-1350 TIDGGVGAD
+1350 
-1359 TMAGGAGDDIYVV
+1359 
-1372 DNAGD
+1372 
-1377 VITEVSG
+1377 
-1384 AGTDTVLAFISYALT
+1384 
-1399 TNAENLLLTGTSN
+1399 
-1412 INGTGND
+1412 
-1419 LANTITG
+1419 
-1426 NAGNNT
+1426 
-1432 IDGGAEA
+1432 
-1439 DNLGGGAGDDTYLV
+1439 
-1453 DNTSDLVSEE
+1453 DNT
-1463 ASDGTDTVQSS
+1463 
-1474 VTYTLGR
+1474 
-1481 NIENLFLTGT
+1481 
-1491 GNLNGTGNDLANIIT
+1491 
-1506 GNAGNNTIDGGA
+1506 
-1518 GADNLAGGAGDDTY
+1518 
-1532 LVDSTSDVVSEEA
+1532 
-1545 SEGTDTIHSSVTYTL
+1545 
-1560 GANIENLFLTGTGN
+1560 
-1574 VNGIGND
+1574 
-1581 LANTIN
+1581 
-1587 GNAGNNTVHG
+1587 
-1597 GAGADNM
+1597 
-1604 AGDAGNDIYV
+1604 
-1614 VDNAGDVVSEEAS
+1614 GDVVSEEAS
-1627 EGTDTVQSSVTFTLA
+1627 EGTDTVQSSVSYFLA
-1642 TNVENLLLTGIGNIN
+1642 TNVESLVLTGADNIN
-1657 GIGNDLANIITGNA
+1657 GAGNDLANTITGNA

-1699 GDVVKEASGSGTD
+1699 GDVVKEASGAGTD
-1712 TVQSSISYVLT
+1712 TVQSSISYALT
-1723 PNVENLTLTGTG
+1723 ANVENLTLTGTG

-1744 NNLLTGN
+1744 NNILTGN
-1751 SAANILSGGAGD
+1751 SAANILSGGSGD

-1771 GDIVLEAA
+1771 GDFVLEAV

-1784 TVLSSVSYSL
+1784 TVQSSVSYSL
-1794 ATSVESLVLTGADN
+1794 ATNVESLVLTGADN

-1821 GNAGNNTI
+1821 GNAGNNNI

-1846 YLVDNTSDLVLEA
+1846 YLVDNTSDVVLEA
-1859 ASEGMDTLQS
+1859 ASEGTDTLQS

-1916 DTYEIGTGDTVI
+1916 DTYEIGNGDTVI

-1935 DTVQSSASYTLF
+1935 DTVQSSATYTLF
-1947 TTNVEDLILTGTST
+1947 TTNVEDLILTGTSA
-1961 INATGNALDNN
+1961 INATGNALDNHI
-1972 LTGNSAANIIIGGAG
+1972 TGNSAANIIIGGAG
-1987 ADVLAGLGGADTFRY
+1987 VDVLAGMGGADTFRY
-2002 TALSHSR
+2002 TALSNSR

-2018 LEIGKDIVDAP
+2018 LEIGTDILDGP

-2034 ANTKE
+2034 ANTKK

-2061 ANQAGTFTFGL
+2061 ANQAGTFTFGS
-2072 GTDTRTFLVLNDA
+2072 GSDTRTFLALNDA
-2085 TDGFSSTS
+2085 TAGFSSTS

-2110 IF
+2110 IS

>member
-18 VVTEAF
+18 VVTEAS

-56 IGNDLANNIT
+56 IGNELANNIN

-74 DGGTGA
+74 DGGAGA
-80 DSLAGGVGDDIYV
+80 DILAGGVGDDIYV

-104 FGAGTDTVQSSI
+104 SGAGTDTVQSSI
-116 NYTLASNI
+116 TYTLAPNI

-146 TGNSGKNIL
+146 TGNSGTNIL

-175 AATGGTDTVQSP
+175 AATDGTDTVQSP
-187 LTYTLATNVENLIL
+187 LTYTLATNVENLVLI
-201 TGTGNI
+201 GTGNI

-280 FLTGTSNISGTGNA
+280 LLTGTSNINGTGNA

-303 AANILSGEVGDDTY
+303 AANTLSGDVGDDTY

-330 GGGTDTVQAFISYAL
+330 GGGTDTVQSVISYAL

-350 NLLLTGTSNINVTGN
+350 NLLLTGISNINGTGN

-394 DDTYLVDNTSDVVSE
+394 DDTHLVDNTSDVVSE
-409 EASEGTDTVQSS
+409 Q
-421 VSYTLAT
+421 
-428 DIEGLLL
+428 
-435 IGADSINGTGN
+435 
-446 DLANTITGN
+446 
-455 SGKNTIDGGAGA
+455 
-467 DNMAGDAG
+467 
-475 NDIYIV
+475 
-481 DNSGD
+481 
-486 VVTEA
+486 

-511 ENLLLMGAGNINGTG
+511 ENLLLIGTDSINGTG
-526 NELANTITGNAGNNT
+526 NDLANTITGNAGNNT
-541 IDGSSGADNML
+541 IDGGAGADNMA
-552 GDVGNDIYVVDNA
+552 GDAGNDIYVVDNSGDVVAEAA
-565 SDVVTEAFG
+565 SEGTDIVQSSVSYTLATDIENLVLIGAGNINGTGNELANIITGNAGNNTIDGGTGADNMSGDGGIDIYVVDNAGDVVTEAFG

-599 ADNINATGNAL
+599 ADNINGIGNAL
-610 NNLLTGNSAANIL
+610 NN
-623 SGGAG
+623 
-628 ANTMIG
+628 
-634 GAGDDTYLV
+634 
-643 DNKSDVVSEAASEG
+643 
-657 DDTVQ
+657 
-662 SSVSYSLTINVENLV
+662 
-677 LTGTGNINATGNAFN
+677 F
-692 NLLTGNSAANILSG
+692 LTGNSAANILSG
-706 GAGADTMAGG
+706 GAGADTMTGGAGDDTYLVDNKSDVVTEAASEGDDTVQSSVSYTLTTNVENLVLTGTGNINGTGNAFNNFLTGNSVANILSGGAGEDTLAGG

-751 TNVENLLLSGTGN
+751 TNVENLVLSGTGN

-781 NNTIDGGVGADT
+781 NNIIDGGVGADT

-831 TTNAENLLLT
+831 TTNVENLLLT

-866 DGGAEAD
+866 DGGADAD
-873 NLGGGAG
+873 NLAGGAG

-895 EASDG
+895 EASEG
-900 TDTVQ
+900 ADTVQ
-905 SSVTYTLGR
+905 SSVTYTLGI

-932 DLANIIT
+932 DLANTIT

-961 DDTYLVDSTSDVVS
+961 DDTYLVDNTSDVVS

-983 TIHSSVTYTLGAN
+983 TVQSSVTYTLGTN
-996 IENLF
+996 IESLF
-1001 LTGTGNVN
+1001 LIGTGSIN

-1019 NGNAGNNTVHGGAGA
+1019 NGNPGNNTIDGGAGA

-1048 DNAGDVVTEA
+1048 DNAGDVVIEA

-1070 AFALNANFENLLLTG
+1070 AFVLNANFENLLLTG
-1085 TGNINGTGNELAN
+1085 SGNINGTGNELAN
-1098 TITGNAGNNTID
+1098 TITGNAGNNIID
-1110 GSSGADNMLGDVGND
+1110 GGAGADNMAGNAGND
-1125 IYVVDNASDVVTEA
+1125 IYVVDNAGDVVTEA
-1139 FGAGT
+1139 FAAGT

-1164 TGADNINAT
+1164 TGADNINGA
-1173 GNALNNLLTGNS
+1173 GNVLNNLLTGNS
-1185 AANIL
+1185 GANIL
-1190 SGGAGANTMIGGAG
+1190 TGGAG
-1204 DDTYLVDNKSDVVS
+1204 DDTYL
-1218 EAASEGD
+1218 
-1225 DTVQSSVS
+1225 
-1233 YSLTINVENLVLTGT
+1233 I
-1248 GNINAT
+1248 
-1254 GNAFNNL
+1254 
-1261 LTGNSAANILSG
+1261 
-1273 GAGADTMAG
+1273 
-1282 GAGDD
+1282 
-1287 TYVVDNAGDV
+1287 
-1297 VREASGAG
+1297 
-1305 TDTVQS
+1305 
-1311 SVSYSLT
+1311 
-1318 TNVENLLLSGT
+1318 
-1329 GNINGIGNDLVNTIN
+1329 
-1344 GNAGNN
+1344 
-1350 TIDGGVGAD
+1350 
-1359 TMAGGAGDDIYVV
+1359 
-1372 DNAGD
+1372 
-1377 VITEVSG
+1377 
-1384 AGTDTVLAFISYALT
+1384 
-1399 TNAENLLLTGTSN
+1399 
-1412 INGTGND
+1412 
-1419 LANTITG
+1419 
-1426 NAGNNT
+1426 
-1432 IDGGAEA
+1432 
-1439 DNLGGGAGDDTYLV
+1439 
-1453 DNTSDLVSEE
+1453 DNT
-1463 ASDGTDTVQSS
+1463 
-1474 VTYTLGR
+1474 
-1481 NIENLFLTGT
+1481 
-1491 GNLNGTGNDLANIIT
+1491 
-1506 GNAGNNTIDGGA
+1506 
-1518 GADNLAGGAGDDTY
+1518 
-1532 LVDSTSDVVSEEA
+1532 
-1545 SEGTDTIHSSVTYTL
+1545 
-1560 GANIENLFLTGTGN
+1560 
-1574 VNGIGND
+1574 
-1581 LANTIN
+1581 
-1587 GNAGNNTVHG
+1587 
-1597 GAGADNM
+1597 
-1604 AGDAGNDIYV
+1604 
-1614 VDNAGDVVSEEAS
+1614 GDVVSEEAS
-1627 EGTDTVQSSVTFTLA
+1627 EGTDSVQSSVTFTLA
-1642 TNVENLLLTGIGNIN
+1642 INVENLLLTGIANIN
-1657 GIGNDLANIITGNA
+1657 GIGNDLANTITGNA

-1699 GDVVKEASGSGTD
+1699 GDVVKEASGAGTD
-1712 TVQSSISYVLT
+1712 TVQSSISYALT
-1723 PNVENLTLTGTG
+1723 ANVENLTLTGTG

-1744 NNLLTGN
+1744 NNILMGN
-1751 SAANILSGGAGD
+1751 SAANILSGGSGD

-1784 TVLSSVSYSL
+1784 TVQSSVSYSL
-1794 ATSVESLVLTGADN
+1794 ATNVESLVLTGADN
-1808 INGTGNDLANTIT
+1808 INGTGNALANTII

-1846 YLVDNTSDLVLEA
+1846 YLVDNTGDVVLEA
-1859 ASEGMDTLQS
+1859 ASEGTDTLQS

-1916 DTYEIGTGDTVI
+1916 DIYEIGTGDTVI

-1935 DTVQSSASYTLF
+1935 DIVQSSASYTLF
-1947 TTNVEDLILTGTST
+1947 TTNVEDLILTGISA
-1961 INATGNALDNN
+1961 INATGNALDNH

-1987 ADVLAGLGGADTFRY
+1987 ADVLSGLGGADTFRY
-2002 TALSHSR
+2002 TALSNSR

-2018 LEIGKDIVDAP
+2018 LDIGKDILDGP

-2034 ANTKE
+2034 VNTKE

-2061 ANQAGTFTFGL
+2061 ANQAGTFTFGS
-2072 GTDTRTFLVLNDA
+2072 GTATRTFLVLNDA

-2110 IF
+2110 IS

>member
-187 LTYTLATNVENLIL
+187 LTHTLDTNVENLIL

-271 TLTANVENL
+271 TLAANVENL
-280 FLTGTSNISGTGNA
+280 LLTGTSNINGTGNA

-303 AANILSGEVGDDTY
+303 AANILSGDVGDDTY

-350 NLLLTGTSNINVTGN
+350 NLLLTGTSNINGTGN

-662 SSVSYSLTINVENLV
+662 SSVSYSLTTNVENLV
-677 LTGTGNINATGNAFN
+677 LTGTGNINGTGNALN

-873 NLGGGAG
+873 NLAGGAG

-895 EASDG
+895 EASEG

-1019 NGNAGNNTVHGGAGA
+1019 NGNAGNNTLDGGAGA

-1098 TITGNAGNNTID
+1098 TITGNAGNNIID
-1110 GSSGADNMLGDVGND
+1110 GGAGADNMAGNAGND
-1125 IYVVDNASDVVTEA
+1125 IYVVDNAGDVVTEA

-1144 DTVQSSISYALTA
+1144 DIVQSSISYALTA

-1164 TGADNINAT
+1164 TGTDNINGT
-1173 GNALNNLLTGNS
+1173 GNVLSNLLTGNS
-1185 AANIL
+1185 GANIL
-1190 SGGAGANTMIGGAG
+1190 SGGAG
-1204 DDTYLVDNKSDVVS
+1204 DDTYL
-1218 EAASEGD
+1218 
-1225 DTVQSSVS
+1225 
-1233 YSLTINVENLVLTGT
+1233 I
-1248 GNINAT
+1248 
-1254 GNAFNNL
+1254 
-1261 LTGNSAANILSG
+1261 
-1273 GAGADTMAG
+1273 
-1282 GAGDD
+1282 
-1287 TYVVDNAGDV
+1287 
-1297 VREASGAG
+1297 
-1305 TDTVQS
+1305 
-1311 SVSYSLT
+1311 
-1318 TNVENLLLSGT
+1318 
-1329 GNINGIGNDLVNTIN
+1329 
-1344 GNAGNN
+1344 
-1350 TIDGGVGAD
+1350 
-1359 TMAGGAGDDIYVV
+1359 
-1372 DNAGD
+1372 
-1377 VITEVSG
+1377 
-1384 AGTDTVLAFISYALT
+1384 
-1399 TNAENLLLTGTSN
+1399 
-1412 INGTGND
+1412 
-1419 LANTITG
+1419 
-1426 NAGNNT
+1426 
-1432 IDGGAEA
+1432 
-1439 DNLGGGAGDDTYLV
+1439 
-1453 DNTSDLVSEE
+1453 DNT
-1463 ASDGTDTVQSS
+1463 
-1474 VTYTLGR
+1474 
-1481 NIENLFLTGT
+1481 
-1491 GNLNGTGNDLANIIT
+1491 
-1506 GNAGNNTIDGGA
+1506 
-1518 GADNLAGGAGDDTY
+1518 
-1532 LVDSTSDVVSEEA
+1532 
-1545 SEGTDTIHSSVTYTL
+1545 
-1560 GANIENLFLTGTGN
+1560 
-1574 VNGIGND
+1574 
-1581 LANTIN
+1581 
-1587 GNAGNNTVHG
+1587 
-1597 GAGADNM
+1597 
-1604 AGDAGNDIYV
+1604 
-1614 VDNAGDVVSEEAS
+1614 GDVVSEEAS
-1627 EGTDTVQSSVTFTLA
+1627 EGTDTVQSSVSYFLA
-1642 TNVENLLLTGIGNIN
+1642 TNVESLVLTGADNIN
-1657 GIGNDLANIITGNA
+1657 GAGNDLANTITGNA

-1699 GDVVKEASGSGTD
+1699 GDVVKEASGAGTD
-1712 TVQSSISYVLT
+1712 TVQSSISYALT
-1723 PNVENLTLTGTG
+1723 ANVENLTLTGTG

-1744 NNLLTGN
+1744 NNILTGN
-1751 SAANILSGGAGD
+1751 SAANILSGGSGD

-1771 GDIVLEAA
+1771 GDFVLEAV

-1784 TVLSSVSYSL
+1784 TVQSSVSYSL
-1794 ATSVESLVLTGADN
+1794 ATNVESLVLTGADN

-1821 GNAGNNTI
+1821 GNAGNNNI

-1846 YLVDNTSDLVLEA
+1846 YLVDNTSDVVLEA
-1859 ASEGMDTLQS
+1859 ASEGTDTLQS

-1916 DTYEIGTGDTVI
+1916 DTYEIGNGDTVI

-1935 DTVQSSASYTLF
+1935 DTVQSSATYTLF
-1947 TTNVEDLILTGTST
+1947 TTNVEDLILTGTSA
-1961 INATGNALDNN
+1961 INATGNALDNHI
-1972 LTGNSAANIIIGGAG
+1972 TGNSAANIIIGGAG
-1987 ADVLAGLGGADTFRY
+1987 VDVLAGMGGADTFRY
-2002 TALSHSR
+2002 TALSNSR

-2018 LEIGKDIVDAP
+2018 LEIGTDILDGP

-2034 ANTKE
+2034 ANTKK

-2061 ANQAGTFTFGL
+2061 ANQAGTFTFGS
-2072 GTDTRTFLVLNDA
+2072 GSDTRTFLALNDA
-2085 TDGFSSTS
+2085 TAGFSSTS

-2110 IF
+2110 IS

>member
-280 FLTGTSNISGTGNA
+280 LLTGTSNINGTGNA

-303 AANILSGEVGDDTY
+303 AANILSGDVGYDTY
-317 VVDNAGDVVTEAS
+317 VVDNAGDVVTEVS

-350 NLLLTGTSNINVTGN
+350 NLLLTGTSNINGTGN

-428 DIEGLLL
+428 DIESLLL

-446 DLANTITGN
+446 DLANAITGN
-455 SGKNTIDGGAGA
+455 AGKNTIDGGAGA

-662 SSVSYSLTINVENLV
+662 SSVSYSLTTNVENLV

-873 NLGGGAG
+873 NLAGGAG

-895 EASDG
+895 EASEG

-996 IENLF
+996 IENLL
-1001 LTGTGNVN
+1001 LTGTGSIN
-1009 GIGNDLANTI
+1009 GIGNDLVNTI
-1019 NGNAGNNTVHGGAGA
+1019 NGNVGNNIIDGGAGA
-1034 DNMAGDAGNDIYVV
+1034 DNMAGDAGNDFYVV
-1048 DNAGDVVTEA
+1048 DNSGDVVTEA

-1070 AFALNANFENLLLTG
+1070 ALALTANVENLVLIG
-1085 TGNINGTGNELAN
+1085 ADNINGTGNELAN

-1110 GSSGADNMLGDVGND
+1110 GSSGADNMAGDVGND
-1125 IYVVDNASDVVTEA
+1125 IYVVDNAGDVVTEA

-1164 TGADNINAT
+1164 TGTDNINGA
-1173 GNALNNLLTGNS
+1173 GNVLNNLLAGNTG
-1185 AANIL
+1185 ANIL
-1190 SGGAGANTMIGGAG
+1190 SGGAG
-1204 DDTYLVDNKSDVVS
+1204 DDTYL
-1218 EAASEGD
+1218 
-1225 DTVQSSVS
+1225 
-1233 YSLTINVENLVLTGT
+1233 I
-1248 GNINAT
+1248 
-1254 GNAFNNL
+1254 
-1261 LTGNSAANILSG
+1261 
-1273 GAGADTMAG
+1273 
-1282 GAGDD
+1282 
-1287 TYVVDNAGDV
+1287 
-1297 VREASGAG
+1297 
-1305 TDTVQS
+1305 
-1311 SVSYSLT
+1311 
-1318 TNVENLLLSGT
+1318 
-1329 GNINGIGNDLVNTIN
+1329 
-1344 GNAGNN
+1344 
-1350 TIDGGVGAD
+1350 
-1359 TMAGGAGDDIYVV
+1359 
-1372 DNAGD
+1372 
-1377 VITEVSG
+1377 
-1384 AGTDTVLAFISYALT
+1384 
-1399 TNAENLLLTGTSN
+1399 
-1412 INGTGND
+1412 
-1419 LANTITG
+1419 
-1426 NAGNNT
+1426 
-1432 IDGGAEA
+1432 
-1439 DNLGGGAGDDTYLV
+1439 
-1453 DNTSDLVSEE
+1453 DNT
-1463 ASDGTDTVQSS
+1463 
-1474 VTYTLGR
+1474 
-1481 NIENLFLTGT
+1481 
-1491 GNLNGTGNDLANIIT
+1491 
-1506 GNAGNNTIDGGA
+1506 
-1518 GADNLAGGAGDDTY
+1518 
-1532 LVDSTSDVVSEEA
+1532 
-1545 SEGTDTIHSSVTYTL
+1545 
-1560 GANIENLFLTGTGN
+1560 
-1574 VNGIGND
+1574 
-1581 LANTIN
+1581 
-1587 GNAGNNTVHG
+1587 
-1597 GAGADNM
+1597 
-1604 AGDAGNDIYV
+1604 
-1614 VDNAGDVVSEEAS
+1614 GDVVSEEAS

-1935 DTVQSSASYTLF
+1935 DTVQSSASCTLF

>member
-280 FLTGTSNISGTGNA
+280 FLTGTSNINGTGNA

-303 AANILSGEVGDDTY
+303 AANILSGDVGYDTY

-350 NLLLTGTSNINVTGN
+350 NLLLTGTSNINGTGN

-428 DIEGLLL
+428 DIESLLL

-455 SGKNTIDGGAGA
+455 AGKNTIDGGAGA

-873 NLGGGAG
+873 NLAGGAG

-983 TIHSSVTYTLGAN
+983 TIHSSVTYTLGSN
-996 IENLF
+996 IENLL
-1001 LTGTGNVN
+1001 LTGTGSIN
-1009 GIGNDLANTI
+1009 GIGNDLVNTI
-1019 NGNAGNNTVHGGAGA
+1019 NGNVGNNIIDGGAGA
-1034 DNMAGDAGNDIYVV
+1034 DNMAGDAGNDFYVV
-1048 DNAGDVVTEA
+1048 DNSGDVVTEA
-1058 ASEGID
+1058 ASEGLD

-1070 AFALNANFENLLLTG
+1070 ALALTANVENLVLIG
-1085 TGNINGTGNELAN
+1085 ADNINGTGNELAN

-1110 GSSGADNMLGDVGND
+1110 GSSGADNMAGDVGND
-1125 IYVVDNASDVVTEA
+1125 IYVVDNAGDVVTEA

-1164 TGADNINAT
+1164 TGTDNINGA
-1173 GNALNNLLTGNS
+1173 GNVLNNLLAGNTG
-1185 AANIL
+1185 ANIL
-1190 SGGAGANTMIGGAG
+1190 SGGAG
-1204 DDTYLVDNKSDVVS
+1204 DDTYL
-1218 EAASEGD
+1218 
-1225 DTVQSSVS
+1225 
-1233 YSLTINVENLVLTGT
+1233 I
-1248 GNINAT
+1248 
-1254 GNAFNNL
+1254 
-1261 LTGNSAANILSG
+1261 
-1273 GAGADTMAG
+1273 
-1282 GAGDD
+1282 
-1287 TYVVDNAGDV
+1287 
-1297 VREASGAG
+1297 
-1305 TDTVQS
+1305 
-1311 SVSYSLT
+1311 
-1318 TNVENLLLSGT
+1318 
-1329 GNINGIGNDLVNTIN
+1329 
-1344 GNAGNN
+1344 
-1350 TIDGGVGAD
+1350 
-1359 TMAGGAGDDIYVV
+1359 
-1372 DNAGD
+1372 
-1377 VITEVSG
+1377 
-1384 AGTDTVLAFISYALT
+1384 
-1399 TNAENLLLTGTSN
+1399 
-1412 INGTGND
+1412 
-1419 LANTITG
+1419 
-1426 NAGNNT
+1426 
-1432 IDGGAEA
+1432 
-1439 DNLGGGAGDDTYLV
+1439 
-1453 DNTSDLVSEE
+1453 DNT
-1463 ASDGTDTVQSS
+1463 
-1474 VTYTLGR
+1474 
-1481 NIENLFLTGT
+1481 
-1491 GNLNGTGNDLANIIT
+1491 
-1506 GNAGNNTIDGGA
+1506 
-1518 GADNLAGGAGDDTY
+1518 
-1532 LVDSTSDVVSEEA
+1532 
-1545 SEGTDTIHSSVTYTL
+1545 
-1560 GANIENLFLTGTGN
+1560 
-1574 VNGIGND
+1574 
-1581 LANTIN
+1581 
-1587 GNAGNNTVHG
+1587 
-1597 GAGADNM
+1597 
-1604 AGDAGNDIYV
+1604 
-1614 VDNAGDVVSEEAS
+1614 GDVVSEEAS